1 MTRIRGSGGF
11 TLVEVVIA
19 SLLLAIVVAGIAV
32 FFMHIVRNSQQ
43 MDQLTK
49 GLQYCREQLEEM
61 RTADVAGLPN
71 GPGPVQSLPGG
82 FQRQYFV
89 SSPYSEYP
97 SAKLIKCRVTWTGPE
112 GADSTSLSILF

>member
-1 MTRIRGSGGF
+1 MTRIRGSSGF

-19 SLLLAIVVAGIAV
+19 SILLAIVVAGIAV
-32 FFMHIVRNSQQ
+32 FFMHIVRSSQQ

-61 RTADVAGLPN
+61 RTLDVASLPD
-71 GPGPVQSLPGG
+71 GPGPVQSLPDG

-89 SSPYSEYP
+89 SSPYNEYP
-97 SAKLIKCRVTWTGPE
+97 AAKLVKCRVTWTGPE